1 MLAHL
6 LTFIGAVVPLGNLAS
21 PFLVGLLMRNSGFV
35 RSHARSAFVFQL
47 SVVIYLVALVVLGL
61 AVGGLEGLPG
71 TAVALGLILAAV
83 AGVALADVA
92 LTIRGAMRACAGL
105 GYRYPLTLW
114 FLRRRQERR

>member
-6 LTFIGAVVPLGNLAS
+6 LTFMGAVVPLGNLAS
-21 PFLVGLLMRNSGFV
+21 PLVVGLLMRNSGFV

-61 AVGGLEGLPG
+61 AVGGLPG
-71 TAVALGLILAAV
+71 TSAALGLILAAV

-92 LTIRGAMRACAGL
+92 LTIRGAMRARAGL